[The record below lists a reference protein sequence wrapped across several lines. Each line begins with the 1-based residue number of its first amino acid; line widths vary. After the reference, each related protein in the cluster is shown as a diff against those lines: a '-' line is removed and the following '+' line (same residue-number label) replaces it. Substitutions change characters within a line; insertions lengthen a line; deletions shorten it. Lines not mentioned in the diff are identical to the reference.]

1 LTLSASPLRVPA
13 SELIIPSF
21 FGYIPGVA
29 ADDRETRGIFI
40 RVALAALLLP
50 SLSGSD
56 PKKEITLYGR
66 IAQVINQHLIEAS
79 KKESV
84 YIDLEDGGDQ
94 IVAYV
99 PHPLSCR
106 GRVELTGKRIEVKGP
121 AKRPGRETKVDD
133 SYSEMQM
140 DVSRW
145 RCLDLEDEDAA
156 ALIDRLADPKA
167 SLEQKEAVKRQILD
181 KGKDALPVLIDHLG
195 DARVFKREDIQN
207 YYNLPPHRPT
217 PPPVMANVTVGQECE
232 RILYDLITPRPS
244 PSVDLVKGKPF
255 SLSILRVTD
264 WEAWWKKNKGKSLQE
279 IHKDLQPL
287 VDRYWREHGTEQVV
301 P

>member
-1 LTLSASPLRVPA
+1 M
-13 SELIIPSF
+13 
-21 FGYIPGVA
+21 A

-50 SLSGSD
+50 SLSGAD
-56 PKKEITLYGR
+56 PKKEIRLYGR

-99 PHPLSCR
+99 PHSLSCR
-106 GRVELTGKRIEVKGP
+106 GRVELTGKWIEVRGP
-121 AKRPGRETKVDD
+121 TKRPGRETKVDD
-133 SYSEMQM
+133 SYVERQM
-140 DVSRW
+140 DVTRW
-145 RCLDLEDEDAA
+145 RCLDLDDENVA

-167 SLEQKEAVKRQILD
+167 SLEQKEAVKRRILD
-181 KGKDALPVLIDHLG
+181 QGRDAVPVLIDHLG
-195 DARVFKREDIQN
+195 DARVFKRQDIQN
-207 YYNLPPHRPT
+207 YYNLPPNLPT

-232 RILYDLITPRPS
+232 RILYDLITPNPS
-244 PSVDLVKGKPF
+244 PSAGTVKGKPF
-255 SLSILRVTD
+255 SFSVLRVTD
-264 WEAWWKKNKGKSLQE
+264 WKAWWEKNKGKGLEE
-279 IHKDLQPL
+279 IHQDLQPL